1 MHVGRRLIA
10 LLMFGALSLATP
22 LMAKSPA
29 PEFAVKSI
37 LQENLARKFAERCTG
52 IDFDHGGHDR
62 HIRKRLADYSN
73 RGVHARN
80 IFKNFAPIQ
89 PHRYQR
95 HVAEFSARH
104 GLDVGSTLRDFCD
117 AARAEM
123 AARSAIGLMLKPAKG
138 AGE

>member
-1 MHVGRRLIA
+1 MQVWRSLFVLV
-10 LLMFGALSLATP
+10 LLGVMILTAPA
-22 LMAKSPA
+22 MAKSPA

-37 LQENLARKFAERCTG
+37 LQENLARKFAERCAG
-52 IDFDHGGHDR
+52 IAFDHGGHDR

-104 GLDVGSTLRDFCD
+104 GLDQRSSMADFCD
-117 AARAEM
+117 AAHAEM
-123 AARSAIGLMLKPAKG
+123 AARSAIGLMLKPARG

>member
-1 MHVGRRLIA
+1 MQFWGA
-10 LLMFGALSLATP
+10 LFCLVWFGATLGSP
-22 LMAKSPA
+22 VEAKSPA

-37 LQENLARKFAERCTG
+37 LQENLARKFADRCPG
-52 IDFDHGGHDR
+52 IAFDHGGYDR
-62 HIRKRLADYSN
+62 HIRKRLADSSN

-104 GLDVGSTLRDFCD
+104 GLDGSSSMKDFCD

-123 AARSAIGLMLKPAKG
+123 ASRSPIGLMLKSAK
-138 AGE
+138 AVGE